1 VEKAEGAAARSGI
14 QRGDVVLAVND
25 VPVFSVDQ
33 FTSAVNRAGARTAL
47 LIQRGDRRL
56 YVPLK
61 AG

>member
-1 VEKAEGAAARSGI
+1 
-14 QRGDVVLAVND
+14 VND